1 MYQTLDVS
9 ANLLASSLVA
19 MEITVGA
26 LMKLGDSPGE
36 ILEKVC
42 VDSLTSVSE
51 ELVCVSRF

>member
-26 LMKLGDSPGE
+26 LMKLGDSPDE
-36 ILEKVC
+36 ISEKVC
-42 VDSLTSVSE
+42 VLT
-51 ELVCVSRF
+51 L